1 MTTEQTSTAE
11 KLKTKWDL
19 KNNAELA
26 FVFVIFLITAVS
38 GFFLAT
44 KPILKSFGLQEIL
57 PEFAF
62 YLSSAIATLPLLLV
76 VVLFLNYNKK
86 LKQRWL
92 VKSNFQFFLIIVLFS
107 ITGSS
112 SVRVARPILDFLGIH
127 DTMAW
132 YIYWPLR
139 ILIVFPAY
147 QLLFMIFGTIL
158 GQWEFA
164 WRFEKKM
171 LGGFGRLF
179 GIKPNKKDQRSEI

>member
-1 MTTEQTSTAE
+1 MTTEQTSTAD
-11 KLKTKWDL
+11 KLKAKWDL
-19 KNNAELA
+19 KNTIELT
-26 FVFVIFLITAVS
+26 FVFVVFLITAVF
-38 GFFLAT
+38 GFLLAA

-57 PEFAF
+57 PPFLF
-62 YLSSAIATLPLLLV
+62 LLVSAIATIPLLLV
-76 VVLFLNYNKK
+76 VLLFLNHNKK
-86 LKQRWL
+86 LKEKWL
-92 VKSNFQFFLIIVLFS
+92 LKSNLQFFIIIVLFS

-112 SVRVARPILDFLGIH
+112 SIRVARPILDVLGIH

-132 YIYWPLR
+132 YVYWPLR

-147 QLLFMIFGTIL
+147 QLLFMIFGTLL

-179 GIKPNKKDQRSEI
+179 GVKPKK

>member
-1 MTTEQTSTAE
+1 MTTEHTSISE
-11 KLKTKWDL
+11 KLKAKWDL
-19 KNNAELA
+19 KNNVELL
-26 FVFVIFLITAVS
+26 FVYFIFIVTAVT
-38 GFFLAT
+38 GFFVLT
-44 KPILKSFGLQEIL
+44 KPVLKSFGLQEH
-57 PEFAF
+57 
-62 YLSSAIATLPLLLV
+62 LSSSYFFYFLCAIATIPLLLV

-86 LKQRWL
+86 LKEKWL
-92 VKSNFQFFLIIVLFS
+92 LTSNFQFFIVIVLFS

-112 SVRVARPILDFLGIH
+112 SVRVAKPILDLLGINKGLV
-127 DTMAW
+127 W

-147 QLLFMIFGTIL
+147 QLLFMVFGTLL

-179 GIKPNKKDQRSEI
+179 GIKPEKRIEN